1 METYTTENEQADAVR
16 RFFSENA
23 KILVVSVLLIIAVLI
38 GWHYWQ
44 NNQNTAMKN
53 AASSYQ
59 QVSEILTDNK
69 KAAVTKSGD
78 NTNDVAE
85 QFVREN
91 DNNYA
96 VFIALELANRFVV
109 QKLFD
114 KAEQQL
120 MLALTKTKDTNLL
133 SLTNLRLAKL
143 QLQLNK
149 PDHALKTLN
158 SVEGEA
164 WVAMAEDM
172 RGDIFLN
179 KGDIPAARAAYT
191 KATEVNA
198 AQTLQTLLRLKLD
211 NL

>member
-69 KAAVTKSGD
+69 KAAVTKSDD

-96 VFIALELANRFVV
+96 VFIALELANRFVE

-120 MLALTKTKDTNLL
+120 MLALTKTKDKNLL
-133 SLTNLRLAKL
+133 SLTNLRLARL
-143 QLQLNK
+143 QLQLKNS
-149 PDHALKTLN
+149 DQALKTLN

-164 WVAMAEDM
+164 WVAMAEDV

>member
-1 METYTTENEQADAVR
+1 VETYTTEHEQADAVR

-59 QVSEILTDNK
+59 KVSNILTDNK
-69 KAAVTKSGD
+69 KTAVTKPDD

-85 QFVREN
+85 QFVLEN
-91 DNNYA
+91 NNNYA
-96 VFIALELANRFVV
+96 VFIALELANNFVV

-120 MLALTKTKDTNLL
+120 ILALTKTKNKNLL
-133 SLTNLRLAKL
+133 SLTNLRLARL

-164 WVAMAEDM
+164 WVAMAEDV